1 MTTAKSSK
9 RTTKKTEESMP
20 AASTTP
26 AATKTSRKRKTEPT
40 PPPVELPP
48 SEAPAPKTAAKRQ
61 KKKAASEVSSVAPSS
76 VAPSSVAPPSEVS
89 GVTVVKKTRKTKEK
103 KKRNTRTP
111 SSYVLFSMNHR
122 KTVIEKNPDLTLGEV
137 SKLCGSAWKGLS
149 SDDRA
154 PWMKQATELK
164 EKRQAEIAEEM
175 KNEPPKK
182 KRTPSSYLLFAMEHR
197 KVVLESDPSMAIGA
211 VSKICGA
218 RWKEMNEADRKTW
231 KDKADALKTTTA

>member
-1 MTTAKSSK
+1 MPATSTTAP
-9 RTTKKTEESMP
+9 P
-20 AASTTP
+20 AA
-26 AATKTSRKRKTEPT
+26 AKTSRKRKTEPAAPEPVA
-40 PPPVELPP
+40 PPPPE
-48 SEAPAPKTAAKRQ
+48 PAPKPPAKRQ
-61 KKKAASEVSSVAPSS
+61 KKKAPSEVSSVAPSS
-76 VAPSSVAPPSEVS
+76 VAAPSEVS
-89 GVTVVKKTRKTKEK
+89 GVTVVKKTRKTKDK

-149 SDDRA
+149 ETDRA
-154 PWMKQATELK
+154 PWMKQAAELK

-197 KVVLESDPSMAIGA
+197 KVVLEKDPTMAIGA

-218 RWKEMNEADRKTW
+218 KWKDMNEKDRQTW
-231 KDKADALKTTTA
+231 KDKADALKAAAA